1 LATYGAEDS
10 KPSVRTASPPPPA
23 PKSVALGDEE
33 SVAAEVAGAGVGAGV
48 GGPGAGAGAS
58 LPPSVWTNA
67 ALDASTAP
75 AASSSLKPP
84 LAEAS
89 TEPNAVLMPVKV
101 PSEAGAKSANVLCAA
116 TIVVGSCAGA
126 PSKETETRKAE
137 AEATASSTFAPPQST
152 MTPCSVG
159 VCSVPITTI
168 SEKVANIFSVS
179 FAKPPQ

>member
-1 LATYGAEDS
+1 MFATYGAEDS

-33 SVAAEVAGAGVGAGV
+33 SVAVEVAGAGADG
-48 GGPGAGAGAS
+48 S
-58 LPPSVWTNA
+58 LPPSVRTNA
-67 ALDASTAP
+67 ALEASTAP

-89 TEPNAVLMPVKV
+89 TEPNAVLMPAKA
-101 PSEAGAKSANVLCAA
+101 PSDAGAKSANKVCRA

-126 PSKETETRKAE
+126 PSKDTETRKAE
-137 AEATASSTFAPPQST
+137 AEATASSTFALPHST

-159 VCSVPITTI
+159 VCRPSAPAATI
-168 SEKVANIFSVS
+168 SDRVTIVDEL
-179 FAKPPQ
+179 